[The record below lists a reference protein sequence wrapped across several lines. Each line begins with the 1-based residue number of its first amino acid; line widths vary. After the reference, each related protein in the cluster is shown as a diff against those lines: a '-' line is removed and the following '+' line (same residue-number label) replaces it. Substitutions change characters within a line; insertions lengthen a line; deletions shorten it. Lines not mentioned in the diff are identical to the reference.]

1 MIIIL
6 AKRASVLPFYFI
18 LFYGIW
24 NSDERTF
31 FLNKQSSFPAC

>member
-18 LFYGIW
+18 LFYFMESGIPM
-24 NSDERTF
+24 SELF
-31 FLNKQSSFPAC
+31 F